1 MDWLLIAAW
10 GGFVG
15 LDATSLLQVMV
26 SRPFIAA
33 AVTGLLLGDP
43 VAGATIGAVLEAFA
57 LSSLPI
63 GAAQYPDAGP
73 AAVAATGA
81 YLTIV
86 ESGISATPLLLAV
99 LFALGWER
107 LGGATVSW
115 LRHGNERI
123 AAVAPEQEEVEPGW
137 IVRRHALAVLLDLV
151 RAVVVTLLG
160 WAVGTLL
167 LYLGGRLDELGHFS
181 LEALSLGAAGMMGC
195 ALSLFGTLRERRVPF
210 LAGLIVGAL
219 LLWAR

>member
-1 MDWLLIAAW
+1 MEWLLLAAW
-10 GGFVG
+10 GGIVG

-33 AVTGLLLGDP
+33 SVTGLLLGDP
-43 VAGATIGAVLEAFA
+43 IAGATIGAVLEAFS
-57 LSSLPI
+57 LSALPI
-63 GAAQYPDAGP
+63 GAARYPDSGT
-73 AAVAATGA
+73 AAVAATAA

-86 ESGISATPLLLAV
+86 EAGIAATPLLLAV
-99 LFALGWER
+99 LFALAWER

-115 LRHGNERI
+115 LRHVNERI
-123 AAVAPEQEEVEPGW
+123 AAVASEQEEVDPGW
-137 IVRRHALAVLLDLV
+137 IVKRHSLAVGLDLA
-151 RAVVVTLLG
+151 RSVVVTLLG
-160 WAVGTLL
+160 WAVGTLV
-167 LYLGGRLDELGHFS
+167 LYLAVRVDELGRFS
-181 LEALSLGAAGMMGC
+181 LEALSLGAAGMVGC